1 MTMKFVISHAV
12 LWGILM
18 MLFFRI
24 SAKSQD
30 LEIPKIMK
38 VKGYVKELPY
48 LQFDK
53 NFEHAY
59 PTNLVHNRLNVS
71 IKPNN
76 PIHAAFE
83 LRTRLYWGDEVRLTP
98 AFAAALNNANEQIDA
113 SILWVETENT
123 ILHSNVD
130 RLWIDY
136 TTHKWNFR
144 LGRQRINWSTAN
156 IWNPNDLF
164 NTYNFIDFDYEE
176 RPGSDALRIH
186 YTVKELSYVE
196 AALSIGKTH
205 DKNVAAVRYFLNR
218 KGYDLQINTGYYR
231 GSYSVGM
238 AWAGGLGNVG
248 FKGEAQYFAPHQTE
262 KQQINAAMEWDY
274 MSKKWGYLA
283 LGFLWNSRGLKE
295 AVKDWQMV
303 DLSLSPRNPM
313 PTALNISMT
322 ANKEITPL
330 LNASMSLV
338 VAPQTRI
345 LILLSTMNYSISDK
359 LDFNFVWQSFFA
371 ETNSVFSAISHRAFL
386 RIKWSF

>member
-18 MLFFRI
+18 MLFFTI
-24 SAKSQD
+24 SARSQD

-76 PIHAAFE
+76 HFQAAFE

-98 AFAAALNNANEQIDA
+98 AFAAALYNANEQIDA
-113 SILWVETENT
+113 SILWIETENAV
-123 ILHSNVD
+123 LHSNVE

-136 TTHKWNFR
+136 TAHKWNFR
-144 LGRQRINWSTAN
+144 LGRQRINWATAS

-176 RPGSDALRIH
+176 RPGSDALHIH
-186 YTVKELSYVE
+186 YTVKELRYVE

-205 DKNVAAVRYFLNR
+205 KKKVA
-218 KGYDLQINTGYYR
+218 T
-231 GSYSVGM
+231 
-238 AWAGGLGNVG
+238 
-248 FKGEAQYFAPHQTE
+248 
-262 KQQINAAMEWDY
+262 
-274 MSKKWGYLA
+274 
-283 LGFLWNSRGLKE
+283 
-295 AVKDWQMV
+295 
-303 DLSLSPRNPM
+303 LS
-313 PTALNISMT
+313 
-322 ANKEITPL
+322 
-330 LNASMSLV
+330 
-338 VAPQTRI
+338 
-345 LILLSTMNYSISDK
+345 
-359 LDFNFVWQSFFA
+359 
-371 ETNSVFSAISHRAFL
+371 
-386 RIKWSF
+386 